1 MKASNT
7 KNVSDQL
14 SDLEEGEC
22 PPSPARKCDCK
33 ILIIFSEHFQFSYTQ
48 LRYILLVNVINLFW
62 HVFTI
67 CQSERRLGYVSLNF
81 FLDPTRILTLALK
94 ATEQIPKPICITVSE
109 SESDSEMERKAR
121 IRTKNSGNRK
131 SNNFKRKPI
140 TEIKPFLSED
150 FWSRNKGKLFLK
162 QLLLS

>member
-1 MKASNT
+1 MLLIFFDMSSLSASL
-7 KNVSDQL
+7 KE
-14 SDLEEGEC
+14 DLDMF
-22 PPSPARKCDCK
+22 AK
-33 ILIIFSEHFQFSYTQ
+33 I
-48 LRYILLVNVINLFW
+48 
-62 HVFTI
+62 
-67 CQSERRLGYVSLNF
+67 F

-94 ATEQIPKPICITVSE
+94 ATEQIPKPICICITVSE

-121 IRTKNSGNRK
+121 IRAKNSGNRK

-162 QLLLS
+162 QFLLS